1 MGVNLVNALYE
12 YVMILEEDARRKQFN
27 KIERMKVKNKAEKA
41 KSNLDNAQ
49 GWSAKHN
56 AQKT

>member
-27 KIERMKVKNKAEKA
+27 RIERMKVKNKAA
-41 KSNLDNAQ
+41 KGNLDNA
-49 GWSAKHN
+49 
-56 AQKT
+56 

>member
-27 KIERMKVKNKAEKA
+27 RIERMKVKNKAA
-41 KSNLDNAQ
+41 KGNLDNAQ
-49 GWSAKHN
+49 GGSIKAN
-56 AQKT
+56 S